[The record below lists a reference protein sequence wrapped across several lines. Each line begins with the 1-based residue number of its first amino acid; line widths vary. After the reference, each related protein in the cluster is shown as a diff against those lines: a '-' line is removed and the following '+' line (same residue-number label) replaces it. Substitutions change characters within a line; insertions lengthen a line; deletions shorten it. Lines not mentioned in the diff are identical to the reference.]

1 MNLRQFFSFSR
12 PKAATYADVVAD
24 CHAHL
29 LPGIDD
35 GPKTDADAVALVEQL
50 LNLGFRQLAAT
61 PHVMADFY
69 PNTPATIRAAY
80 EQLQTAL
87 RAAGHELPIHVAAEY
102 LLDEGFGKLLQ
113 DGELMTLPGRHV
125 LVEMSFYGEFPQLDQ
140 YLFQL
145 QTRGY
150 RPIVAHPE
158 RYAYYAGN
166 VERCRQLRDQGALL
180 QVNLLSLAGYYD
192 RNTQRMAEQLIKHQ
206 LVDLVGTDAHHLQH
220 TTALAEALSSKAI
233 QRALNQVRN
242 AALFGPK

>member
-1 MNLRQFFSFSR
+1 MNLRRLFSAAS
-12 PKAATYADVVAD
+12 PKLTYADTVAD

-35 GPKTDADAVALVEQL
+35 GPKTDADAVALVEEML
-50 LNLGFRQLAAT
+50 RLGFRQLAAT

-80 EQLQTAL
+80 QRLQDAL
-87 RAAGHELPIHVAAEY
+87 QAAGREVAIHVAAEY

-113 DGELMTLPGRHV
+113 KDELLTLPGRHV

-150 RPIVAHPE
+150 RPILAHPE

-166 VERCRQLRDQGALL
+166 IERCRQLREQGALI

-192 RNTQRMAEQLIKHQ
+192 RSVQRMAEKLLKQQ
-206 LVDLVGTDAHHLQH
+206 LVDLVGTDVHHAQH
-220 TTALAEALSSKAI
+220 TAALADALQSKAI
-233 QRALNQVRN
+233 QRALGQVRN
-242 AALFGPK
+242 ASLFGTK